1 MPNAATAPECDR
13 ICIPTMGNLHTYG
26 QDVKGIRELQY
37 FYKVRTVHTPGMSS
51 EEQTVDPRRRRRT
64 QRRPQRGQRVVDVKA
79 SAVRGVGIGED
90 LHADNLRTP
99 SGRSHR
105 VDASRLVI
113 ESGGLVW
120 NTPKAHEHRSVPF
133 PAVLA
138 DEQSAL
144 MVGKD
149 RESLV
154 STDQRGELLRNSSS
168 RARALQANR
177 EEVPEGPTSL
187 FRPTPHDLRHS
198 AASPAISAGPT
209 LKRSSRCSATP
220 RRR

>member
-1 MPNAATAPECDR
+1 
-13 ICIPTMGNLHTYG
+13 
-26 QDVKGIRELQY
+26 
-37 FYKVRTVHTPGMSS
+37 
-51 EEQTVDPRRRRRT
+51 
-64 QRRPQRGQRVVDVKA
+64 
-79 SAVRGVGIGED
+79 
-90 LHADNLRTP
+90 
-99 SGRSHR
+99 
-105 VDASRLVI
+105 LVI

-120 NTPKAHEHRSVPF
+120 NTPKTHEHRSVPF

-168 RARALQANR
+168 RARAFQANR

-198 AASPAISAGPT
+198 AASPAISAGANVKAVQQMLGHAKTSMTFYIHPAPVIRV
-209 LKRSSRCSATP
+209 LRVELRCATITFIAQQTSFLP
-220 RRR
+220 RIRVYPDF